1 MTVILFKYHADKNLN
16 LAKIMSTN
24 IAFLNH
30 KKLQENTVDDIE
42 RKLHDIINN
51 KRLSAVFQPIIDIKT
66 AKIIGHEGLIRGP
79 ADSPLHSP
87 IKLFNTARH
96 YGLIAELEYLARHE
110 VLQSFYDLNGVGK
123 VFLNVSPDVFLSKYS
138 RGGETLKYIHEI
150 GLTPQQVVIE
160 LTENTPS
167 IDYQLLREAS
177 CYYRAMGFEIAI
189 DDLGEGFSSLR
200 MWSELRPDYVKI
212 DQHFIQGINH
222 DPLKLQFVRSIQEI
236 ANKSGARIVAEG
248 IETEEEL
255 IAIRDIGIA
264 LGQGYHITRP
274 QNYPANA
281 VPGHIEQT
289 LGAKYMIGQPQLSQ
303 PYTVESL
310 MKYSPYVAPELCNDA
325 VLHLFEL
332 HTEINSIPVVKNGT
346 PVGIISRYHIT
357 SQFSKQ
363 YYRELYGKSAC
374 EITMDDRP
382 VIVEK
387 SVSLHDLSDLMLQS
401 DPQYLSIGFIITEN
415 GTYAGMGSGH
425 DLLRLF
431 TQMQISAARYANPL
445 TLLPGNVPINE
456 HIDRL
461 LASKTA
467 FTACYFD
474 LDFFKPFNDMHGY
487 KKGDDVI
494 QLMGT
499 LLKEECC
506 KELDFIG
513 HIGGD
518 DFIVLFQSHN
528 WKQRCETILARFAEV
543 AKWFYNAE
551 ERERG
556 GMEVEDRLG
565 NRTFQPL
572 MSISV
577 GAVIAEPEQFESPH
591 EVSSAAA
598 IAKKQAKKIIGNS
611 LFIERRTD

>member
-1 MTVILFKYHADKNLN
+1 MN
-16 LAKIMSTN
+16 TN
-24 IAFLNH
+24 IVFLNSN
-30 KKLQENTVDDIE
+30 KYQENTADDIE
-42 RKLHDIINN
+42 KKLHDIISN
-51 KRLSAVFQPIIDIKT
+51 KRLSAVFRPIIEIKT
-66 AKIIGHEGLIRGP
+66 AKINGHEGLIRGP

-96 YGLIAELEYLARHE
+96 YGLVAELEYLARHE

-138 RGGETLKYIHEI
+138 RGGETLKYIDEI

-167 IDYQLLREAS
+167 NDYRLLREA
-177 CYYRAMGFEIAI
+177 CYYYRAMGFEIAI

-274 QNYPANA
+274 QNHPAKTIPA
-281 VPGHIEQT
+281 HIKQT
-289 LGAKYMIGQPQLSQ
+289 LGAKYVNKQQFNQPT
-303 PYTVESL
+303 TVENL
-310 MKYSPYVAPELCNDA
+310 MKQSPYVAPELSNDA

-332 HTEINSIPVVKNGT
+332 HAEINSIPVVKNGI
-346 PVGIISRYHIT
+346 PVGIISRHHIT

-374 EITMDDRP
+374 EIVMDGRP

-401 DPQYLSIGFIITEN
+401 DPQYLSIGFIVTEN

-425 DLLRLF
+425 DLLRQF

-456 HIDRL
+456 HIDGL
-461 LASKTA
+461 LSTKTA

-494 QLMGT
+494 QLIGT
-499 LLKEECC
+499 LLTEHCC
-506 KELDFIG
+506 KECDFIG

-518 DFIVLFQSHN
+518 DFIVLFQSQN

-543 AKWFYNAE
+543 AKWFYSAE

-572 MSISV
+572 MSISI
-577 GAVIAEPEQFESPH
+577 GAIIAAPDQFESPH

-598 IAKKQAKKIIGNS
+598 IAKKQAKKMTGNS
-611 LFIERRTD
+611 LFIEQRTY

>member
-1 MTVILFKYHADKNLN
+1 
-16 LAKIMSTN
+16 MSTN
-24 IAFLNH
+24 IAFLNRE
-30 KKLQENTVDDIE
+30 KSQKNNSDDMI
-42 RKLHDIINN
+42 RKLRDIINS

-66 AKIIGHEGLIRGP
+66 ARIIGHEGLIRGP

-87 IKLFNTARH
+87 IKLFNTARY
-96 YGLIAELEYLARHE
+96 YGLVAELEYLARHE
-110 VLQSFYDLNGVGK
+110 VLQSFFDLNGVGK

-160 LTENTPS
+160 LTENMPS
-167 IDYQLLREAS
+167 NDYRLLREAS
-177 CYYRAMGFEIAI
+177 YYYRAMGFEIAI

-255 IAIRDIGIA
+255 ITIRDIGIA

-274 QNYPANA
+274 QNHPINA
-281 VPGHIEQT
+281 VPDHIEQI
-289 LGAKYMIGQPQLSQ
+289 LGAKYVNKQQRLNQPT
-303 PYTVESL
+303 TVESL
-310 MKYSPYVAPELCNDA
+310 VKHSPYVAPELSNDA

-332 HTEINSIPVVKNGT
+332 HDEINSIPVVKNGI
-346 PVGIISRYHIT
+346 PIGIISRHHIT

-363 YYRELYGKSAC
+363 YYRELYGKSSC
-374 EITMDDRP
+374 QIVMDNSP

-401 DPQYLSIGFIITEN
+401 DPQYLSIGFIVTEN
-415 GTYAGMGSGH
+415 GMYAGMGSGH
-425 DLLRLF
+425 DLLRQF

-456 HIDRL
+456 HINAL
-461 LASKTA
+461 LSTKTE

-494 QLMGT
+494 QLLGT
-499 LLKEECC
+499 ILKEQCC
-506 KELDFIG
+506 EEFDFIG

-518 DFIVLFQSHN
+518 DFIVLFQSKN
-528 WKQRCETILARFAEV
+528 WEQRCKNILVRFTEV
-543 AKWFYNAE
+543 AKWFYSAE

-556 GMEVEDRLG
+556 GMEVEDRQG

-572 MSISV
+572 MSISI
-577 GAVIAEPEQFESPH
+577 GAVIAEPEQFGSPH

-598 IAKKQAKKIIGNS
+598 IAKKQAKKMIGNS
-611 LFIERRTD
+611 LFIERRQ

>member
-1 MTVILFKYHADKNLN
+1 
-16 LAKIMSTN
+16 MSTN
-24 IAFLNH
+24 IAFLNS
-30 KKLQENTVDDIE
+30 KKYQKNTADDIE
-42 RKLHDIINN
+42 EKLRDIITN

-96 YGLIAELEYLARHE
+96 YGLVAELEYLARHE

-138 RGGETLKYIHEI
+138 RGGETLKYIDEI

-167 IDYQLLREAS
+167 NDYRLLREA
-177 CYYRAMGFEIAI
+177 CYYYRAMGFEIAI

-255 IAIRDIGIA
+255 VAIRDIGIA

-274 QNYPANA
+274 QNYPANTIPA
-281 VPGHIEQT
+281 YIEQT
-289 LGAKYMIGQPQLSQ
+289 LGAKYVNRQQRINQSA
-303 PYTVESL
+303 TVESL
-310 MKYSPYVAPELCNDA
+310 MKQSPYVAPELSNDA

-332 HTEINSIPVVKNGT
+332 HAEINSIPVVKNGL
-346 PVGIISRYHIT
+346 PVGIISRHHIT

-374 EITMDDRP
+374 EIVMDGRP

-401 DPQYLSIGFIITEN
+401 DPQYLSIGFIVTEN
-415 GTYAGMGSGH
+415 GTYAGVGSGH
-425 DLLRLF
+425 DLLRQF

-456 HIDRL
+456 HIDML
-461 LASKTA
+461 LSTKKA

-494 QLMGT
+494 QLIGT
-499 LLKEECC
+499 LLKEHCC
-506 KELDFIG
+506 NESDFIG

-518 DFIVLFQSHN
+518 DFIVLFQSQN

-543 AKWFYNAE
+543 AKWFYSAE
-551 ERERG
+551 ERVRG
-556 GMEVEDRLG
+556 GMEVEDRQG
-565 NRTFQPL
+565 NRSFQPL
-572 MSISV
+572 MSISI
-577 GAVIAEPEQFESPH
+577 GAVSAQPGQFESPH
-591 EVSSAAA
+591 QVSSAAA
-598 IAKKQAKKIIGNS
+598 IAKKQAKKMTGNS
-611 LFIERRTD
+611 LFIEQRV

>member
-1 MTVILFKYHADKNLN
+1 
-16 LAKIMSTN
+16 MSTN
-24 IAFLNH
+24 IVFLN
-30 KKLQENTVDDIE
+30 QEKSQEIIADDIE
-42 RKLHDIINN
+42 IKLRDILHN
-51 KRLSAVFQPIIDIKT
+51 KRLSAVFQPIIDMKT

-87 IKLFNTARH
+87 LKLFNTARH
-96 YGLIAELEYLARHE
+96 YGLVAELEYLSRHE
-110 VLQSFYDLNGVGK
+110 VLQSFYALNGVGK

-138 RGGETLKYIHEI
+138 RGGETLKYIDEI

-167 IDYQLLREAS
+167 SDYQLLREA
-177 CYYRAMGFEIAI
+177 CYYYRGMGFEIAI

-274 QNYPANA
+274 QNHP
-281 VPGHIEQT
+281 VSTIPGHIEKI
-289 LGAKYMIGQPQLSQ
+289 LLSKHAYKQ
-303 PYTVESL
+303 KFNQVTTVENL
-310 MKYSPYVAPELCNDA
+310 MKQSPYVAPELSNNA

-332 HTEINSIPVVKNGT
+332 HTEINSMPVVKNGT

-374 EITMDDRP
+374 EMVMDGKP

-401 DPQYLSIGFIITEN
+401 DPQYLSIGFIVTEN
-415 GTYAGMGSGH
+415 GTYAGTGSGH
-425 DLLRLF
+425 DLLRQF

-456 HIDRL
+456 HIDSL
-461 LASKTA
+461 LSKKTA
-467 FTACYFD
+467 FIACYFD
-474 LDFFKPFNDMHGY
+474 LDFFKSFNDMHGY

-494 QLMGT
+494 QLIGT
-499 LLKEECC
+499 LLTEHCC
-506 KELDFIG
+506 KEFDFIG

-518 DFIVLFQSHN
+518 DFIVLFQSEN
-528 WKQRCETILARFAEV
+528 WKERCETILARFAEV
-543 AKWFYNAE
+543 AKWFYSAE

-556 GMEVEDRLG
+556 GMEVEDRQG
-565 NRTFQPL
+565 KRTFQPL
-572 MSISV
+572 MSISI
-577 GAVIAEPEQFESPH
+577 GAVIAKPEQFESPH

-598 IAKKQAKKIIGNS
+598 IAKKQAKKMSGNS
-611 LFIERRTD
+611 LFIEQRVY

>member
-1 MTVILFKYHADKNLN
+1 
-16 LAKIMSTN
+16 MSTN
-24 IAFLNH
+24 IVFLNRN
-30 KKLQENTVDDIE
+30 KSQENTADDIAK
-42 RKLHDIINN
+42 KLRDIINN
-51 KRLSAVFQPIIDIKT
+51 NRLSAVFQPIIDIKT
-66 AKIIGHEGLIRGP
+66 ARIIGHEGLIRGP

-96 YGLIAELEYLARHE
+96 YGLVAELEYLARHE
-110 VLQSFYDLNGVGK
+110 VLQSFFDLNGAGK

-138 RGGETLKYIHEI
+138 RGGETLKYINEI

-167 IDYQLLREAS
+167 NDYRLLREAS
-177 CYYRAMGFEIAI
+177 YYYRAMGFEIAI

-264 LGQGYHITRP
+264 LGQGYHIARP
-274 QNYPANA
+274 QSLPANA
-281 VPGHIEQT
+281 IPDHIELT
-289 LGAKYMIGQPQLSQ
+289 LGAKYINKQQLLSKRN
-303 PYTVESL
+303 TVESL
-310 MKYSPYVAPELCNDA
+310 VKYSPYVAPELSNDA

-332 HTEINSIPVVKNGT
+332 HAEINSIPVVRNGI

-363 YYRELYGKSAC
+363 YYRELHGKSPC
-374 EITMDDRP
+374 EIVMDSKP

-401 DPQYLSIGFIITEN
+401 DPQYLSIGFIVTEN

-431 TQMQISAARYANPL
+431 TQIQISAARYANPL

-456 HIDRL
+456 HIDEL
-461 LASKTA
+461 LSAKTA

-494 QLMGT
+494 QLIGT
-499 LLKEECC
+499 LLKEHCC
-506 KELDFIG
+506 EEFDFIG

-518 DFIVLFQSHN
+518 DFIVLFQSQN

-543 AKWFYNAE
+543 AKWFYSAE
-551 ERERG
+551 ERVRG
-556 GMEVEDRLG
+556 GMEVEDRQG
-565 NRTFQPL
+565 NRSFQPL
-572 MSISV
+572 MSISI
-577 GAVIAEPEQFESPH
+577 GAVNARPGQFESPH

-598 IAKKQAKKIIGNS
+598 IAKKQAKKMTGNS
-611 LFIERRTD
+611 LFIEQRVY

>member
-1 MTVILFKYHADKNLN
+1 MDTIADE
-16 LAKIMSTN
+16 
-24 IAFLNH
+24 IAT
-30 KKLQENTVDDIE
+30 KL
-42 RKLHDIINN
+42 RDIIDNT
-51 KRLSAVFQPIIDIKT
+51 RLNAVFQPIINIKT
-66 AKIIGHEGLIRGP
+66 AEIIGQEGLIRGP

-87 IKLFNTARH
+87 MKLFNTARQH
-96 YGLIAELEYLARHE
+96 GMVVELEYLARHE
-110 VLQSFYDLNGVGK
+110 VLKAFYELKGTGK
-123 VFLNVSPDVFLSKYS
+123 LFLNISPDIFMSKHS
-138 RGGETLKYIHEI
+138 KGGETLRFIETI
-150 GLTPQQVVIE
+150 GLMPQQVVIE
-160 LTENTPS
+160 LTENAPS
-167 IDYQLLREAS
+167 TDYQKLREAVQH
-177 CYYRAMGFEIAI
+177 YRNMGFEIAI

-236 ANKSGARIVAEG
+236 ANKSGARIIAEG

-255 IAIRDIGIA
+255 IAIRNIGIA
-264 LGQGYHITRP
+264 LGQGYHIARP
-274 QNYPANA
+274 QSQLVN
-281 VPGHIEQT
+281 HIPNHIKRI
-289 LGAKYMIGQPQLSQ
+289 LGEKPINNQHLPSQ
-303 PYTVESL
+303 RATVETL
-310 MKYSPYVAPELCNDA
+310 MKYTPFIAPDLSNDA
-325 VLHLFEL
+325 VLHQFEL
-332 HTEINSIPVVKNGT
+332 YPEINSIPVVKDGI

-374 EITMDDRP
+374 EMVMDGRP

-387 SVSLHDLSDLMLQS
+387 SASLHDLSDLMLQS
-401 DPQYLSIGFIITEN
+401 DPHYLSIGFIVTEN

-456 HIDRL
+456 HIDEL
-461 LASKTA
+461 LIEKLP

-474 LDFFKPFNDMHGY
+474 LDFFKPFNDIHGY

-494 QLMGT
+494 QLLGT
-499 LLKEECC
+499 LLKEQCC
-506 KELDFIG
+506 QEFDFIG

-518 DFIVLFQSHN
+518 DFIVLFQSEN
-528 WKQRCETILARFAEV
+528 WQDRCEIILSRFAEV
-543 AKWFYNAE
+543 AKWFYNE
-551 ERERG
+551 DERKRG

-572 MSISV
+572 MSISI
-577 GAVIAEPEQFESPH
+577 GAVIAEPGLFESPH

-598 IAKKQAKKIIGNS
+598 IAKKQAKKMIGNS
-611 LFIERRTD
+611 LFIERRE

>member
-1 MTVILFKYHADKNLN
+1 
-16 LAKIMSTN
+16 MSTN
-24 IAFLNH
+24 IVFLNRQ
-30 KKLQENTVDDIE
+30 KSQENITDDIE
-42 RKLHDIINN
+42 KKLRDIINN

-66 AKIIGHEGLIRGP
+66 ASIIGHEGLIRGP

-96 YGLIAELEYLARHE
+96 YGLVAELEYLARHE
-110 VLQSFYDLNGVGK
+110 VLQSFFDLNAAGK

-138 RGGETLKYIHEI
+138 RGGETLKYIHKI

-167 IDYQLLREAS
+167 NDYQLLREA
-177 CYYRAMGFEIAI
+177 CYYYRAMGFEIAI

-255 IAIRDIGIA
+255 VTIRDIGIA
-264 LGQGYHITRP
+264 LGQGYHIARP
-274 QNYPANA
+274 QTQPVHA
-281 VPGHIEQT
+281 VPDHVELT
-289 LGAKYMIGQPQLSQ
+289 LGTKYVNKELRLSQ
-303 PYTVESL
+303 RSTVESL
-310 MKYSPYVAPELCNDA
+310 VKHSPYVAPELSNDA

-332 HTEINSIPVVKNGT
+332 HTEINSIPVVKNGI

-357 SQFSKQ
+357 NQFSKQ
-363 YYRELYGKSAC
+363 YYRELHGKSPC
-374 EITMDDRP
+374 EIVMDGKP

-401 DPQYLSIGFIITEN
+401 DPQYLSIGFIVTEN
-415 GTYAGMGSGH
+415 GKYAGMGSGH

-431 TQMQISAARYANPL
+431 TQIQISAARYANPL

-456 HIDRL
+456 HIDGL
-461 LASKTA
+461 LATKTG

-474 LDFFKPFNDMHGY
+474 LDFFKSFNDMYGY

-494 QLMGT
+494 QLIGT
-499 LLKEECC
+499 LLKEQCC
-506 KELDFIG
+506 EEIDFIG

-518 DFIVLFQSHN
+518 DFIVLFQSKN
-528 WKQRCETILARFAEV
+528 WRERCENILARFAEI
-543 AKWFYNAE
+543 AKWFYSAE
-551 ERERG
+551 ERIRG

-572 MSISV
+572 MSISI

-598 IAKKQAKKIIGNS
+598 IAKKQAKKIVGNS
-611 LFIERRTD
+611 LFIERRMS